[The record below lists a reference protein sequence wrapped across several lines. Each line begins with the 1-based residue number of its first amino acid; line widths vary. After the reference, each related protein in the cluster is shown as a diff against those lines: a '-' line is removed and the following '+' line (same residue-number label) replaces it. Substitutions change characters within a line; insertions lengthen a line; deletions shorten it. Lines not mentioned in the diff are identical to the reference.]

1 MTSEQWQKVKAIVF
15 EAQARE
21 PASRAAFVTDACAGD
36 EALHREVSSLLESIE
51 LARNRYETPALDARG
66 AGPLFQSVIAG
77 GAHDP
82 SLVEM
87 IGRRIGP
94 YEIQRE
100 LGRGGM
106 GAVYLAGR
114 ADSEFRHEVA
124 LKIIKRGMDTDAIV
138 RRFRTERQILADFK
152 HPNIARLLDGGT
164 TSDGV
169 PYLVMEYVEG
179 QPITAYCDERRLGI
193 PDRLAIFRK
202 ICAAVAY
209 AHQNLVV
216 HRDIK
221 PSNVLVSSDGEPKLL
236 DFGLAKILGS
246 DSEAYETET
255 VHRWMTPGFASPEQL
270 RGDRV
275 TTVSDV
281 YSMGVLLYELLCGR
295 RPFSQFES
303 GGAELIRA
311 VCEEEPEKPSA
322 AAGSDALDGV
332 SAHRGTSPER
342 LLKMLRGDLDNIVLK
357 ALEKDPSRR
366 YAGAGEFSEDI
377 RRLLAGLPVS
387 ARSDAW
393 TYIAAKF
400 VRRHKAAAVAAAA
413 MAVTLV
419 SATVITAAQ
428 AGIARRERANAERRF
443 KEVRQLANAF
453 LFDFHDAIATLPG
466 STPAREMVVKKAQ
479 EYLNGLA
486 EEAGTDR
493 ELWSELSTA
502 YLKLGDVQGRPSA
515 SRTGDTDG
523 ALASY
528 SQSLALRRRLSAA
541 EPGNAA
547 FQQDVAI
554 VLVRI
559 GRILQVR
566 GDPMGAIER
575 TREAMEITQRLVARA
590 PSAELRRDAF
600 RAPLYLGD
608 ALFGTGD
615 YDGALSMFQ
624 KALEVAET
632 ARLDPPEADFKH
644 RIAVAKERLGIMFM
658 VRGDS
663 AHALDSFRE
672 ALSTEEAMSASAP
685 DNADYVGL
693 VANGHYYT
701 GDAFAGLR
709 RYAEALAAEKRA
721 LALYESLLRADPK
734 NAAPQKDIGGCTQ
747 KMAEI
752 LLAEGDHAAAGKVLV
767 RTISIR
773 RELADRDKG
782 NVEYLDDLADS
793 LTLSGESLLAGRDP
807 ARAIVALDEARAI
820 REPVVASRPQQ
831 AVYGRGLARLY
842 SDLGD
847 ASVAL
852 AATSTGRHDVSERW
866 HDARRWYEQAL
877 RLWLDLRERRAL
889 WASEIGRPE
898 EPTRKLA
905 MCDRELQVK

>member
-1 MTSEQWQKVKAIVF
+1 MTSEQWKQVKAIVF
-15 EAQARE
+15 EAQALD
-21 PASRAAFVTDACAGD
+21 PASRAAFVSSACAGD
-36 EALHREVSSLLESIE
+36 GNLHREVSSLLESIE
-51 LARNRYETPALDARG
+51 LARNRFETPPFDGHDAGAL
-66 AGPLFQSVIAG
+66 LQSVIAG
-77 GAHDP
+77 GGLDV
-82 SLVEM
+82 SVEM

-106 GAVYLAGR
+106 GAVYLAAR

-138 RRFRTERQILADFK
+138 RRFRTERQILADFR

-164 TSDGV
+164 TSDGL
-169 PYLVMEYVEG
+169 PYLVMEYVQG

-193 PDRLAIFRK
+193 DERLGIFRK

-221 PSNVLVSSDGEPKLL
+221 SSNVLVSSDGEPKLL

-246 DSEAYETET
+246 DAGAHETET
-255 VHRWMTPGFASPEQL
+255 VHRWMTPAFASPEQL

-295 RPFSQFES
+295 RPFSRFETD
-303 GGAELIRA
+303 GAALVRA
-311 VCEEEPEKPSA
+311 VCEDEPEKPSA
-322 AAGSDALDGV
+322 AAGGEALDAV
-332 SAHRGTSPER
+332 SALRGMSPER
-342 LLKMLRGDLDNIVLK
+342 LLKRLRGDLDNIVLK
-357 ALEKDPSRR
+357 ALDKEPSRR
-366 YAGAGEFSEDI
+366 YAGAWEFSDDI
-377 RRLLAGLPVS
+377 RRLQAGLPVS
-387 ARSDAW
+387 ARADTL
-393 TYIAAKF
+393 TYLVAKF
-400 VRRHKAAAVAAAA
+400 VRRHKVPAVAAAV

-428 AGIARRERANAERRF
+428 ASIARRERANAERRF

-466 STPAREMVVKKAQ
+466 STPAREMVVKTAQ

-493 ELWSELSTA
+493 DLLSELSTA

-528 SQSLALRRRLSAA
+528 SQSLALRRRLAAA
-541 EPGNAA
+541 EPANVT
-547 FQQDVAI
+547 FQQDLAI

-559 GRILQVR
+559 GRILEVR
-566 GDPMGAIER
+566 GDPTAAIVR
-575 TREAMEITQRLVARA
+575 AREALEITQRLVARA

-615 YDGALSMFQ
+615 YDGAQAMFQ

-658 VRGDS
+658 VRGDP
-663 AHALDSFRE
+663 AQALESFHE
-672 ALSTEEAMSASAP
+672 ALLTEESMSASAP
-685 DNADYVGL
+685 DNADYVAL
-693 VANGHYYT
+693 VANGYYYT
-701 GDAFAGLR
+701 GDALGGLQ
-709 RYAEALAAEKRA
+709 RYADAIAAEKHA
-721 LALYESLLRADPK
+721 LALYESLQRADPR

-752 LLAEGDHAAAGKVLV
+752 LLAEGDHAEASTVLE

-773 RELADRDKG
+773 RELAAHDKG
-782 NVEYLDDLADS
+782 NIEYLDDLADS
-793 LTLSGESLLAGRDP
+793 LMLSGESLLAAHDP
-807 ARAIVALDEARAI
+807 VRARAALDEARTI
-820 REPVVASRPQQ
+820 REPIVASRPHQ

-847 ASVAL
+847 ASAAL
-852 AATSTGRHDVSERW
+852 AAKSTARKDVSEHWRS
-866 HDARRWYEQAL
+866 ARRWYEQAS
-877 RLWLDLRERRAL
+877 RLWLDLRGRRAL

-898 EPTRKLA
+898 ETTRRLST
-905 MCDRELQVK
+905 CDRALQIE

>member
-1 MTSEQWQKVKAIVF
+1 M
-15 EAQARE
+15 
-21 PASRAAFVTDACAGD
+21 
-36 EALHREVSSLLESIE
+36 
-51 LARNRYETPALDARG
+51 
-66 AGPLFQSVIAG
+66 
-77 GAHDP
+77 
-82 SLVEM
+82 
-87 IGRRIGP
+87 
-94 YEIQRE
+94 
-100 LGRGGM
+100 
-106 GAVYLAGR
+106 
-114 ADSEFRHEVA
+114 
-124 LKIIKRGMDTDAIV
+124 
-138 RRFRTERQILADFK
+138 
-152 HPNIARLLDGGT
+152 
-164 TSDGV
+164 
-169 PYLVMEYVEG
+169 
-179 QPITAYCDERRLGI
+179 
-193 PDRLAIFRK
+193 
-202 ICAAVAY
+202 
-209 AHQNLVV
+209 
-216 HRDIK
+216 
-221 PSNVLVSSDGEPKLL
+221 
-236 DFGLAKILGS
+236 
-246 DSEAYETET
+246 
-255 VHRWMTPGFASPEQL
+255 
-270 RGDRV
+270 
-275 TTVSDV
+275 
-281 YSMGVLLYELLCGR
+281 
-295 RPFSQFES
+295 
-303 GGAELIRA
+303 
-311 VCEEEPEKPSA
+311 
-322 AAGSDALDGV
+322 
-332 SAHRGTSPER
+332 
-342 LLKMLRGDLDNIVLK
+342 
-357 ALEKDPSRR
+357 
-366 YAGAGEFSEDI
+366 
-377 RRLLAGLPVS
+377 
-387 ARSDAW
+387 
-393 TYIAAKF
+393 
-400 VRRHKAAAVAAAA
+400 
-413 MAVTLV
+413 
-419 SATVITAAQ
+419 
-428 AGIARRERANAERRF
+428 
-443 KEVRQLANAF
+443 
-453 LFDFHDAIATLPG
+453 
-466 STPAREMVVKKAQ
+466 
-479 EYLNGLA
+479 
-486 EEAGTDR
+486 
-493 ELWSELSTA
+493 
-502 YLKLGDVQGRPSA
+502 QGRPSA

-658 VRGDS
+658 VRGDP

-693 VANGHYYT
+693 VANGYYYT

-793 LTLSGESLLAGRDP
+793 LTLSGESLLAGREP
-807 ARAIVALDEARAI
+807 ARAIVALDEARAV

-852 AATSTGRHDVSERW
+852 AATSTRRHDVSERW
-866 HDARRWYEQAL
+866 HDARRWDRAGFQAVA
-877 RLWLDLRERRAL
+877 RFTRA
-889 WASEIGRPE
+889 SRVVG
-898 EPTRKLA
+898 K
-905 MCDRELQVK
+905 

>member
-1 MTSEQWQKVKAIVF
+1 MTREQWHKVKAIVF
-15 EAQARE
+15 EAQALA
-21 PASRAAFVTDACAGD
+21 PSSRAAFVAKACAGD
-36 EALHREVSSLLESIE
+36 DSLQREVSSLLESME
-51 LARNRYETPALDARG
+51 LAQHRYETPAFDPRD
-66 AGPLFQSVIAG
+66 AGPLLQSVIAG
-77 GAHDP
+77 GGQDAP
-82 SLVEM
+82 IAM
-87 IGRRIGP
+87 MGRRIGP

-100 LGRGGM
+100 VGRGGM
-106 GAVYLAGR
+106 GAVYLATR

-164 TSDGV
+164 TSDGL
-169 PYLVMEYVEG
+169 PYLVMEYVQG
-179 QPITAYCDERRLGI
+179 QPITTYCDERRLGI
-193 PDRLAIFRK
+193 DERLALFRT

-209 AHQNLVV
+209 AHQHLVV

-246 DSEAYETET
+246 GADAHETET
-255 VHRWMTPGFASPEQL
+255 VHRWMTPAFASPEQL

-281 YSMGVLLYELLCGR
+281 YSLGVLLFELLCGR
-295 RPFSQFES
+295 RPFSRFETA
-303 GGAELIRA
+303 GVELLRA
-311 VCEEEPEKPSA
+311 IGEQEPERPSA
-322 AAGSDALDGV
+322 AAGSDVIEV
-332 SAHRGTSPER
+332 SRVRNTSPER
-342 LLKMLRGDLDNIVLK
+342 LLKTLRGDLDNIVLK

-366 YAGAGEFSEDI
+366 YTGAGDCSEDI
-377 RRLLAGLPVS
+377 RRFLEGLPVS
-387 ARSDAW
+387 ARPDTL

-400 VRRHKAAAVAAAA
+400 VRRHRAAAVAAAV

-428 AGIARRERANAERRF
+428 ASIARRERANAERRF

-493 ELWSELSTA
+493 DLLSELSTA

-528 SQSLALRRRLSAA
+528 SQSLQIRRRLAA
-541 EPGNAA
+541 AQPGNVT

-554 VLVRI
+554 TLVRI
-559 GRILQVR
+559 GRVLEVR

-575 TREAMEITQRLVARA
+575 GREAMDITQRLVARA

-615 YDGALSMFQ
+615 YDGALSMFT

-644 RIAVAKERLGIMFM
+644 RMAVAKERLGIMYM
-658 VRGDS
+658 VRGDP
-663 AHALDSFRE
+663 ARALDSFRE
-672 ALSTEEAMSASAP
+672 ALATEESMSASAP
-685 DNADYVGL
+685 DNADYVVL

-701 GDAFAGLR
+701 GDALGGLR
-709 RYAEALAAEKRA
+709 WYADALAAERRA
-721 LALYESLLRADPK
+721 LGLYEGLQRADPR
-734 NAAPQKDIGGCTQ
+734 NDAPQKNIGGCTQ

-752 LLAEGDHAAAGKVLV
+752 LLAQGDPSEARRLLE

-773 RELADRDKG
+773 RELADHDKG
-782 NVEYLDDLADS
+782 NIEYLDDLADS
-793 LTLSGESLLAGRDP
+793 LMLSGESLLAGGDP
-807 ARAIVALDEARAI
+807 VRALSAFDEARVI
-820 REPVVASRPQQ
+820 REPIVASRPRQ

-847 ASVAL
+847 ASAAL
-852 AATSTGRHDVSERW
+852 AAKSIVRREVSERW
-866 HDARRWYEQAL
+866 RSARRWYEKAS
-877 RLWLDLRERRAL
+877 RLWLDLRDRRAL
-889 WASEIGRPE
+889 WASESGRPDE
-898 EPTRKLA
+898 TARKLA
-905 MCDRELQVK
+905 TCDRELQVE

>member
-1 MTSEQWQKVKAIVF
+1 MTSERWQRVKTIVF

-21 PASRAAFVTDACAGD
+21 PASRAAFVAEACAGD
-36 EALHREVSSLLESIE
+36 VSLHREVSSLLESIE
-51 LARNRYETPALDARG
+51 LARNRYETPAFDARD
-66 AGPLFQSVIAG
+66 AGPLFQTVMAG
-77 GAHDP
+77 GGYDAP
-82 SLVEM
+82 VEL

-94 YEIQRE
+94 YEIRRE

-106 GAVYLAGR
+106 GAVYLAAR

-164 TSDGV
+164 TSDGL
-169 PYLVMEYVEG
+169 PYLVMEYVQG
-179 QPITAYCDERRLGI
+179 QPITSYCDQRRLGI
-193 PDRLAIFRK
+193 ADRLGIFRT

-209 AHQNLVV
+209 AHQHLVV

-221 PSNVLVSSDGEPKLL
+221 PSNVLVSNDGEPKLL

-246 DSEAYETET
+246 DEGLQETET

-295 RPFSQFES
+295 RPFSRFETE
-303 GGAELIRA
+303 GTGLVRA
-311 VCEEEPEKPSA
+311 VCEEEPETPSA
-322 AAGSDALDGV
+322 AAGGDALGAV
-332 SAHRGTSPER
+332 SALRGTTPDR
-342 LLKMLRGDLDNIVLK
+342 LLKTLRGDLDNIVLK
-357 ALEKDPSRR
+357 ALDKDPSRR

-387 ARSDAW
+387 ARPDTL
-393 TYIAAKF
+393 TYAAAKF

-413 MAVTLV
+413 MAITLV
-419 SATVITAAQ
+419 SATAITGAQ

-443 KEVRQLANAF
+443 REVRQLANAF

-493 ELWSELSTA
+493 ELLSELATA

-528 SQSLALRRRLSAA
+528 SQSLALRRRLSATD
-541 EPGNAA
+541 PGNVT

-554 VLVRI
+554 ALVRI
-559 GRILQVR
+559 GRILEVR

-575 TREAMEITQRLVARA
+575 AREAMDMTQRLVARA
-590 PSAELRRDAF
+590 PSAEMRRDAF

-624 KALEVAET
+624 KALEVAQT

-644 RIAVAKERLGIMFM
+644 RIAVARERLGIMFM
-658 VRGDS
+658 VRGDPVR
-663 AHALDSFRE
+663 ALESFRE
-672 ALSTEEAMSASAP
+672 ALSNEEAISASAP

-693 VANGHYYT
+693 VANGYYYT
-701 GDAFAGLR
+701 GDALGGLH
-709 RYAEALAAEKRA
+709 RYAEALAAEKHA
-721 LALYESLLRADPK
+721 LALYERLLRADPK

-752 LLAEGDHAAAGKVLV
+752 LLAQGEPVAAAAVLE
-767 RTISIR
+767 RTIAIR
-773 RELADRDKG
+773 RELADHDKG

-793 LTLSGESLLAGRDP
+793 LMVAGESLLAGHDP
-807 ARAIVALDEARAI
+807 GRAIATLDEARAI
-820 REPVVASRPQQ
+820 REPIVASRPHQ

-847 ASVAL
+847 ASAAL
-852 AATSTGRHDVSERW
+852 ATKSTAREDANQRW
-866 HDARRWYEQAL
+866 RTARRWYEQAS
-877 RLWLDLRERRAL
+877 RTWVDLRDRRAL
-889 WASEIGRPE
+889 WASESGRPE
-898 EPTRKLA
+898 ETARRLA
-905 MCDRELQVK
+905 MCDRELLVE

>member
-1 MTSEQWQKVKAIVF
+1 MTSEQWQRVKAIVF
-15 EAQARE
+15 EAQARD
-21 PASRAAFVTDACAGD
+21 PASRAAFVAKACSGD

-51 LARNRYETPALDARG
+51 LARDRYETPAFDAHD
-66 AGPLFQSVIAG
+66 AGPLLHSVIAG
-77 GAHDP
+77 GQHDA
-82 SLVEM
+82 SVDI
-87 IGRRIGP
+87 IGQRIGP

-106 GAVYLAGR
+106 GAVYLAAR

-164 TSDGV
+164 TSDGL
-169 PYLVMEYVEG
+169 PYLVMEYVQG

-193 PDRLAIFRK
+193 DGRLAIFRQ

-246 DSEAYETET
+246 DEGVHETET

-295 RPFSQFES
+295 RPFSQFETE
-303 GGAELIRA
+303 GARLVRA
-311 VCEEEPEKPSA
+311 VCEEEPEKPGSA
-322 AAGSDALDGV
+322 AAGDALDRI
-332 SAHRGTSPER
+332 SSLRGTSPER
-342 LLKMLRGDLDNIVLK
+342 LLKTLRGDLDNIVLK
-357 ALEKDPSRR
+357 ALDKEPSRR

-387 ARSDAW
+387 ARPDTL

-400 VRRHKAAAVAAAA
+400 VRRHKAAVVAAAA

-419 SATVITAAQ
+419 SATVITGAQ

-443 KEVRQLANAF
+443 KEVRQVANAF
-453 LFDFHDAIATLPG
+453 LFDFHDAIAALPG

-493 ELWSELSTA
+493 ELLSELSTA

-528 SQSLALRRRLSAA
+528 SQSLALRRRLTAA
-541 EPGNAA
+541 DPGNVT

-554 VLVRI
+554 ALVRI
-559 GRILQVR
+559 GRILEVR
-566 GDPMGAIER
+566 GDPKGAIER
-575 TREAMEITQRLVARA
+575 AREAMDITQRLVARA

-615 YDGALSMFQ
+615 YDGALTMFQ

-644 RIAVAKERLGIMFM
+644 RIAVARERLGIMFM
-658 VRGDS
+658 VRGDPV
-663 AHALDSFRE
+663 HALDSFRE
-672 ALSTEEAMSASAP
+672 ALSNEEAMSASAP

-693 VANGHYYT
+693 VANGYYYT
-701 GDAFAGLR
+701 GDALGGLHQ
-709 RYAEALAAEKRA
+709 YAEALAAENHA
-721 LALYESLLRADPK
+721 LALYEGLLRADPK
-734 NAAPQKDIGGCTQ
+734 NAAPRKDIGGCTQ

-752 LLAEGDHAAAGKVLV
+752 LLAEGEHASAAKVLE
-767 RTISIR
+767 RTIAIR
-773 RELADRDKG
+773 RELAGHDKG
-782 NVEYLDDLADS
+782 NMEYLDDLADS
-793 LTLSGESLLAGRDP
+793 LMLSGESLLAGHDP
-807 ARAIVALDEARAI
+807 GRAIAVLDEARAI
-820 REPVVASRPQQ
+820 REPIVASRPHQ

-847 ASVAL
+847 ASAAL
-852 AATSTGRHDVSERW
+852 AAKPANGHQAIDRW
-866 HDARRWYEQAL
+866 RNARQRYQQS
-877 RLWLDLRERRAL
+877 LDLWVDLRQRHAL
-889 WASEIGRPE
+889 WANEAGKPE
-898 EPTRKLA
+898 ETARKIA
-905 MCDRELQVK
+905 ICDRELGSG